1 MERKKNLVK
10 ELRVESIDYET
21 GEVKEQKSYS
31 QQKIDTEPDYIKL
44 YIADMSRWADLQQST
59 STVLGAVLRYMT
71 YDNKIVLNSFIKG
84 VIAANLGTTKGNID
98 VQLNRLCKKG
108 LLARIG
114 YGTYMANPY
123 TFGRGK
129 WTETKE
135 IRATVTYNSDG
146 VSFSIVTNPPKQLS
160 IPGMPE
166 FSDPFERFL
175 EEVGRSSKKEE

>member
-1 MERKKNLVK
+1 MSKKNLIK
-10 ELRVESIDYET
+10 EHKIESVDYES
-21 GEVKEQKSYS
+21 GEVTQETTYTT
-31 QQKIDTEPDYIKL
+31 QKIDTEPDYIKL
-44 YIADMSRWADLQQST
+44 YLADMGRWADLQQST
-59 STVLGAVLRYMT
+59 SSVLGAVLRYMT
-71 YDNKIVLNSFIKG
+71 YENKIVLNSYIKD
-84 VIAANLGTTKGNID
+84 VIAQNLGISKGSID

-135 IRATVTYNSDG
+135 IRATVTYNKDG
-146 VSFSIVTNPPKQLS
+146 VTFSVVTNPDKQLT

-166 FSDPFERFL
+166 YKDSFDRFL
-175 EEVGRSSKKEE
+175 DELAKQRESVS